1 MMRII
6 KRIALVGGLLAGWL
20 PAARAQRVLLRANV
34 ANDTTYENYG
44 PNRAFYNHFYLG
56 YAAVVGPSAGTGAEV
71 EYGRSAELFL
81 GLRNKW
87 RLSQTLALGADLRYS
102 RLAYYLR
109 QNDQKVLPTPAQH
122 HREYLALHQAQA
134 EGFVRINYGRRG
146 NAIGRYVDVGGW
158 GGWVMGSTHF
168 YEDRPGPN
176 GARRQRVSVRGLE
189 YVRRWSYGVGAR
201 AGIGRFA
208 LVGRYRLADT
218 FTPSTQAYYPEL
230 PRWTLGLELSW
241 L

>member
-1 MMRII
+1 MMLVL
-6 KRIALVGGLLAGWL
+6 KRVGLLGLLLAWWL
-20 PAARAQRVLLRANV
+20 PAAQAQRILLRANV
-34 ANDTTYENYG
+34 ANDTTYEIYG
-44 PNRAFYNHFYLG
+44 PNRAFYNHFYFG
-56 YAAVVGPSAGTGAEV
+56 YAAVVGPSAGTGAEL
-71 EYGRSAELFL
+71 EYGRSADIFV

-87 RLSQTLALGADLRYS
+87 RLNQTLSLGADLRYD

-109 QNDQKVLPTPAQH
+109 QNDQKVLPTSAQH
-122 HREYLALHQAQA
+122 HTEYLALHQAQA
-134 EGFVRINYGRRG
+134 HGFVRINYGRRG
-146 NAIGRYVDVGGW
+146 NAIGRYVDLLGW

-176 GARRQRVSVRGLE
+176 GARKQRVSERGLS
-189 YVRRWSYGVGAR
+189 YVRRWPYGVGAR

-218 FTPSTQAYYPEL
+218 FTSSAQTRYPEL

>member
-1 MMRII
+1 MMLVLR
-6 KRIALVGGLLAGWL
+6 RIALLGLVLSWCGYNAQ
-20 PAARAQRVLLRANV
+20 AQRVLLRANV
-34 ANDTTYENYG
+34 AADTTYDTYG
-44 PNRAFYNHFYLG
+44 PNRAYYNHFYLG
-56 YAAVVGPSAGTGAEV
+56 YAAVMGPSAGTGAEL
-71 EYGRSAELFL
+71 EYGRSAEVFV

-87 RLSQTLALGADLRYS
+87 RLTQTLALGADLRYNH
-102 RLAYYLR
+102 LTYYLR

-122 HREYLALHQAQA
+122 YREYVALHQAQA

-146 NAIGRYVDVGGW
+146 NAIGRYVDVLGW
-158 GGWVMGSTHF
+158 GGWVMGTAHF

-176 GARRQRVSVRGLE
+176 GARRQRVSERGLD
-189 YVRRWSYGVGAR
+189 YVRRWPYGVGAR

-218 FTPSTQAYYPEL
+218 FTTDAQARYPEL
-230 PRWTLGLELSW
+230 PRWTVGLELSW